1 MFEDLENT
9 LKDIKR
15 ELGLYRKLF
24 ELIFDNLKTKSQVA
38 KYLKVNP
45 TTINNWTENGT
56 LKEGIHFIID
66 ENGKKEYIPNGIIEF
81 EEEMKKRKIEI
92 KKVEKQINPIASK
105 FLNKVVF
112 ITSPINNLNYNI
124 IWDGK
129 NRCKKIITKR
139 VV

>member
-1 MFEDLENT
+1 MFDDLENT

-45 TTINNWTENGT
+45 TTINNWTKNGT
-56 LKEGIHFIID
+56 LKEGIHFVVD

-81 EEEMKKRKIEI
+81 EEEMKKRKTEI

-105 FLNKVVF
+105 FLNKVA
-112 ITSPINNLNYNI
+112 
-124 IWDGK
+124 
-129 NRCKKIITKR
+129 
-139 VV
+139 